1 MNKKL
6 QECRGIIEKSKDSYA
21 LKIFERYEEFSKKYP
36 DKVYFLLSCF
46 VILLLSL
53 FVFKKPS
60 QFIVMCIVF
69 FIGYFS
75 LWYGCKFYILR
86 RVYQVS
92 EKDLDLL
99 NGILKK
105 YGNKRSVYINCNE
118 ESGRYY
124 VDDDNG
130 KLKDITSMVMW
141 HNPNTCL
148 YSTLEYLD
156 LCTFGIDRQKTS
168 FIESRDCV

>member
-1 MNKKL
+1 MCFIYCCVL
-6 QECRGIIEKSKDSYA
+6 CGCVV
-21 LKIFERYEEFSKKYP
+21 KICSGNFYRY
-36 DKVYFLLSCF
+36 
-46 VILLLSL
+46 SL
-53 FVFKKPS
+53 NL
-60 QFIVMCIVF
+60 I
-69 FIGYFS
+69 
-75 LWYGCKFYILR
+75 
-86 RVYQVS
+86 
-92 EKDLDLL
+92 
-99 NGILKK
+99 ILKK